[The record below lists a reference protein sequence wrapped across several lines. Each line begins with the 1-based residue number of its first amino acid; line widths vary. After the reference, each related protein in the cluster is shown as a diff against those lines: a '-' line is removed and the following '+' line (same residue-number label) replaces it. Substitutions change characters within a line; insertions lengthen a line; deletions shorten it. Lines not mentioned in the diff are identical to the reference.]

1 MRIARLHLRRLA
13 EARVLRYE
21 VVVVFIYC
29 NHFSGTGPMDQAL
42 AHFDQISGFG
52 RSAPLL
58 LLILAADFAITALHS
73 RQEWKG
79 EGGPLWRNF
88 GAIAGVKIPDPLGF
102 AAFTAGLTL
111 GLWALALIG
120 IAGWFPLAGSVGI
133 GCAAFALGALIGAR
147 VSDTLISHVLLNALG
162 YRPNPGLSS
171 TPLYIIEALFLIV
184 AFRAGLAADWASA
197 FCGIVAGA
205 GFFVAVLPGLWL
217 LQLLIPGWRRARWQR
232 GRAMPAWVNDE
243 P

>member
-1 MRIARLHLRRLA
+1 MRIARLHLARLA
-13 EARVLRYE
+13 EARGLRYE

-58 LLILAADFAITALHS
+58 LLILAADFGITALHTW
-73 RQEWKG
+73 QEWKG

-88 GAIAGVKIPDPLGF
+88 GAVAGVKIPDPLGF
-102 AAFTAGLTL
+102 LGFTAGLTL
-111 GLWALALIG
+111 ALWALALIG
-120 IAGWFPLAGSVGI
+120 IAGWFPLTGPVGI
-133 GCAAFALGALIGAR
+133 GSAAFALGALIGAR
-147 VSDTLISHVLLNALG
+147 VSDTLISHVLLNALR

-171 TPLYIIEALFLIV
+171 TPLYVLEALFLIV

-197 FCGIVAGA
+197 IWGIIVGA

>member
-1 MRIARLHLRRLA
+1 MDKTLD
-13 EARVLRYE
+13 
-21 VVVVFIYC
+21 
-29 NHFSGTGPMDQAL
+29 HFN
-42 AHFDQISGFG
+42 QISGFG

-58 LLILAADFAITALHS
+58 VLILAANFGITALHS
-73 RQEWKG
+73 WQEWKG
-79 EGGPLWRNF
+79 AGAPLWRNF
-88 GAIAGVKIPDPLGF
+88 GAIAGVKIPDWLGF
-102 AAFTAGLTL
+102 LGFTAGLTL
-111 GLWALALIG
+111 GLWTLALVG
-120 IAGWFPLAGSVGI
+120 FTGWPRWISP
-133 GCAAFALGALIGAR
+133 AFALGALIGAR
-147 VSDTLISHVLLNALG
+147 LSDTLISHVLLNALR

-171 TPLYIIEALFLIV
+171 TPLYVLEALFLIV

-197 FCGIVAGA
+197 IWGIIVGA

>member
-1 MRIARLHLRRLA
+1 
-13 EARVLRYE
+13 
-21 VVVVFIYC
+21 
-29 NHFSGTGPMDQAL
+29 MDQAL
-42 AHFDQISGFG
+42 DHFDQISGFG

-58 LLILAADFAITALHS
+58 LLVLAADFAITALHA

-102 AAFTAGLTL
+102 LGFTAGLTL

-120 IAGWFPLAGSVGI
+120 IAGWFPLTGPVGI
-133 GCAAFALGALIGAR
+133 GCAAFGLGALIGAR
-147 VSDTLISHVLLNALG
+147 VSDTLMSHALLNALG

-197 FCGIVAGA
+197 VWGMIVGA

-217 LQLLIPGWRRARWQR
+217 LQLLIPGWRRVRWQR
-232 GRAMPAWVNDE
+232 GRAMPAWVNE
-243 P
+243 ER